1 MDEEGKP
8 KEKYSVLEGTDWY
21 SYCSNNPVRFVDLL
35 GLDDE
40 KPGEESSVN
49 QLGTEPRQTVPDEV
63 IAKYIDKGW
72 AFIGDSME
80 KQNEVKKELQE
91 KVQGEYAS
99 SWDVT
104 EKLQDTTYKI
114 KNPAKEKPLT
124 ELFWDYSTNGQKR
137 PDPQPSIET
146 KKLRGIKY
154 KAYTRDPKTGETS
167 AMPYKQYIDVNGDS
181 YIDFIF

>member
-80 KQNEVKKELQE
+80 KHQQCPISNTLMLMVIVIL
-91 KVQGEYAS
+91 
-99 SWDVT
+99 
-104 EKLQDTTYKI
+104 I
-114 KNPAKEKPLT
+114 
-124 ELFWDYSTNGQKR
+124 LFSKYS
-137 PDPQPSIET
+137 
-146 KKLRGIKY
+146 
-154 KAYTRDPKTGETS
+154 
-167 AMPYKQYIDVNGDS
+167 
-181 YIDFIF
+181 F